1 MARKCTMAT
10 IGLAGMAGLSPAQV
24 KPLPIPE
31 LPKVEVVPAIGP
43 MPMGP
48 QAPKVEIPVL
58 PDPKPLPLP
67 AIQDLA
73 PAAPVAPSVVFPDVT
88 KPKFATESENRLR
101 PAGSGNNL
109 NVESPREMRTTPS
122 REPVVG
128 TMPAVEPFTLIPHR
142 EEVSMPLDRK
152 SIFAAALGAALS
164 VNAAIADDK
173 DRIPMATEA
182 GKAADKV
189 EKPATPDLKKELD
202 EVKAMLNAL
211 TAKQQSIADS
221 VAGKGT
227 DPGLL
232 KKVDDLATSLRSL
245 EDIVRK
251 LDDKIG
257 KVNDNIEKIRTSFSS
272 PLTKDIKSPEVAKEG
287 IIKLVNQYGDAVTLI
302 LNGKP
307 VRLAIG
313 ETKDV
318 KVPIGTFEYA
328 LPLAGGEIKS
338 SQVKDNE
345 IVTLKIK

>member
-1 MARKCTMAT
+1 MARKRTMAT

-31 LPKVEVVPAIGP
+31 LPKVEVLPVIGP
-43 MPMGP
+43 MPRGP
-48 QAPKVEIPVL
+48 QTPKVEIPVL

-67 AIQDLA
+67 AIRDLAPSA
-73 PAAPVAPSVVFPDVT
+73 PAAPSIVFPEVT
-88 KPKFATESENRLR
+88 KPNSTTESENRLR
-101 PAGSGNNL
+101 PAESGNNL
-109 NVESPREMRTTPS
+109 NSGSLREMRTTPG
-122 REPVVG
+122 REPVVA
-128 TMPAVEPFTLIPHR
+128 TMPAAEPFTLIPHR
-142 EEVSMPLDRK
+142 EEATMPLDRK
-152 SIFAAALGAALS
+152 SIFAAAIGAALS
-164 VNAAIADDK
+164 VNAAYADDK
-173 DRIPMATEA
+173 DKIPMATEA
-182 GKAADKV
+182 GKAAEKV

-202 EVKAMLNAL
+202 EVKAMLNQL
-211 TAKQQSIADS
+211 TAKQQSITDS
-221 VAGKGT
+221 ITGKGT
-227 DPGLL
+227 DPALL

-245 EDIVRK
+245 EEIVRK
-251 LDDKIG
+251 LDEKIG

-272 PLTKDIKSPEVAKEG
+272 PLTKDLKTPEVAKEG
-287 IIKLVNQYGDAVTLI
+287 IIKLVNQYGDSVTLI

-307 VRLAIG
+307 VRLAVG